1 MMKIHTMV
9 AEDEQLAREE
19 LIYLLER
26 EQDIKLLPSA
36 ETGEQLVELYKE
48 YEPMLSFWMCI
59 CLVCGG

>member
-48 YEPMLSFWMCI
+48 YEPDVIFWMCI